1 MSEPPPAVAASDTPA
16 SETPSGLSSR
26 SFLTG
31 IAFFLIGGILAIL
44 GDLGLA
50 SLSSLVGTGVILLA
64 LASDH
69 RPHFARL
76 GIACTALG
84 GVASIV
90 HVLLRVLG
98 P

>member
-1 MSEPPPAVAASDTPA
+1 MSEPLPAAVASDG
-16 SETPSGLSSR
+16 PSGLPSR
-26 SFLTG
+26 NVLTG
-31 IAFFLIGGILAIL
+31 IAFFLLAGILAIL

-50 SLSSLVGTGVILLA
+50 SLSALVGVGVILLA

-84 GVASIV
+84 GVASVV

>member
-1 MSEPPPAVAASDTPA
+1 MSEPLPAAVASDG
-16 SETPSGLSSR
+16 PSGLSSR
-26 SFLTG
+26 NVLTG
-31 IAFFLIGGILAIL
+31 IAFFLLAGILAIL

-50 SLSSLVGTGVILLA
+50 SLSALVGVGVILLA

-84 GVASIV
+84 GVASVI

>member
-1 MSEPPPAVAASDTPA
+1 MSEPPPAAASDTP
-16 SETPSGLSSR
+16 SDLSSR
-26 SFLTG
+26 SVLTG
-31 IAFFLIGGILAIL
+31 IAFFLLAGILAIL

-50 SLSSLVGTGVILLA
+50 SLGALVGVGVILLA

-84 GVASIV
+84 GVASVV